1 MLSVSVITMH
11 GPQNIKSV
19 LSNSHHCIYS

>member
-11 GPQNIKSV
+11 GPQNIKSF
-19 LSNSHHCIYS
+19 LSNSHNCIYS